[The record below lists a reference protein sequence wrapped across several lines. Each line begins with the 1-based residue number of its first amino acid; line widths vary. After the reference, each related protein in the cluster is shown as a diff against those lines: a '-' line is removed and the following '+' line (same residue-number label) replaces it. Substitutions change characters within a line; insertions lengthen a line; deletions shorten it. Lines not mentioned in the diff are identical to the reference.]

1 MPGFS
6 IGQLFIFALNR
17 EDLQQN
23 KIYIYTLVTLAVIFW
38 GVSYVWTKIAFTYYQ
53 PITVMLIRLGLSSIL
68 MAVIFRVRRLGERV
82 ERKDYTAF
90 VLLSLFSPFF
100 YFIGENFG
108 VYHVSP
114 TVASVIIAT
123 IPVFSPILG
132 YVAFRERVTVV
143 NILGF
148 IISFSGVIIMVMDGD
163 FRFTASPTGLM
174 WLFFA
179 VFSALVNVIFLKKL
193 AVKYS
198 SFTIILVQN
207 FLGALFFLPVFLIMD
222 LDGFFDIRPSWEAVA
237 SLFALAVF
245 GSTLAFMFYTSGV
258 RAIGIAR
265 TAIFANLIPVVT
277 AITSFIF
284 LNEIIEAG
292 RILGMFIVISGLFM
306 TQVSNLRRRK
316 REKRASN
323 IKQHIPG
330 LKKE

>member
-1 MPGFS
+1 M
-6 IGQLFIFALNR
+6 QH
-17 EDLQQN
+17 N
-23 KIYIYTLVTLAVIFW
+23 KLYIYTLITLAVVFW

-53 PITVMLIRLGLSSIL
+53 PITVMLIRLTVSSL
-68 MAVIFRVRRLGERV
+68 LLAVIFRFKRLGEKV
-82 ERKDYTAF
+82 DPGDYRAF

-108 VYHVSP
+108 VFHVSP

-132 YVAFRERVTVV
+132 YLAFRERVSFI

-148 IISFSGVIIMVMDGD
+148 IISFCGVFVMVMDGD
-163 FRFTASPTGLM
+163 FKFTASPTGIM

-179 VFSALVNVIFLKKL
+179 VFSALVNVVFLKKL
-193 AVKYS
+193 AAKYT

-207 FLGALFFLPVFLIMD
+207 FLGALFFLPLFLIMD
-222 LDGFFDIRPSWEAVA
+222 LGEFIHIRPSWQAVA
-237 SLFALAVF
+237 SLLALAVF

-277 AITSFIF
+277 AVTSYLF
-284 LNEIIEAG
+284 LKEAIDAG
-292 RILGMFIVISGLFM
+292 RIAGMFIVISGLLM
-306 TQVSNLRRRK
+306 TQISNLRRRRK
-316 REKRASN
+316 DNNENTK
-323 IKQHIPG
+323 PG
-330 LKKE
+330 